1 MRRILVALAL
11 LWLATDARAA
21 TAADLRPLD
30 WLAGD
35 WIMEKD
41 GIVTRETWLTPV
53 GATMAGVTQ
62 TSRPGRPTGVEFA
75 TITAEATGVTFVAR
89 VKGQP
94 PTAFVLKPGGEGEA
108 VFENLAH
115 DFPQRVIYRRCDQ
128 DLCARIE
135 GLVKKELKSVE
146 WRYRPVR

>member
-21 TAADLRPLD
+21 TAADLGWLG

-35 WIMEKD
+35 WTMEKD
-41 GIVTRETWLTPV
+41 GTITRETWLSPV
-53 GATMAGVTQ
+53 GDVMAGVTQ
-62 TSRPGRPTGVEFA
+62 TSRPGRPTTVEFA
-75 TITAEATGVTFVAR
+75 TITAAEDGVTFVAR

-94 PTAFVLKPGGEGEA
+94 PTAFVLKPGGDGEA
-108 VFENLAH
+108 VFENPAH
-115 DFPQRVIYRRCDQ
+115 DFPQRVIYRRCDA

-146 WRYRPVR
+146 WRYRSGR